1 VKLSNPPNP
10 RTVAL
15 LGALA
20 VATLGLTA
28 CGGGSSSPS
37 SSAPVPSAVSP
48 AQLKGVTLRVGDQSG
63 NSAQALLRASGE
75 LNNLPYTIQWSTF
88 TSGPPMLQADAAGA
102 IDLGQVGNTPP
113 IFAAAANDKVDVVAA
128 EQSPVGDTIL
138 VPANSPIHTLADLKG
153 RTIAV
158 AQGSSANGTL
168 LNTLN
173 KAGLSPTDVKLAYL
187 QPGNALT
194 AFGQH
199 QVDAWAVWQPYV
211 AEAIQQDGARQLITG
226 QDSQSGTGLAGGT
239 QLSNGYSVQV
249 ASRAALADP
258 GKNAA
263 IADYVVRIAK
273 AYAWAKTHQSQFA
286 QLWAQETGLPLA
298 TTTAAAADIVLHPVL
313 LDNTLINSEQQ
324 LADEFTSANQI
335 PGKITFSDFVDHRYD
350 SVVKTYLAGLGAQ

>member
-1 VKLSNPPNP
+1 
-10 RTVAL
+10 
-15 LGALA
+15 
-20 VATLGLTA
+20 
-28 CGGGSSSPS
+28 
-37 SSAPVPSAVSP
+37 VPSTVSA
-48 AQLKGVTLRVGDQSG
+48 AQLKSVTLRVGDQSG

-75 LNNLPYTIQWSTF
+75 LDGLPYAIQWATF
-88 TSGPPMLQADAAGA
+88 TSGPPMLQANAAGA
-102 IDLGQVGNTPP
+102 IDIGQVGNTPP
-113 IFAAAANDKVDVVAA
+113 IFAAAANDKLDVIAA
-128 EQSPVGDTIL
+128 EQSPVGDAIL
-138 VPANSPIHTLADLKG
+138 VPADSPIHTLADLKG

-173 KAGLSPTDVKLAYL
+173 KAGLAPADVKLAFL

-211 AEAIQQDGARQLITG
+211 AEGIQQDGARQLVTG
-226 QDSQSGTGLAGGT
+226 KDSQSGSGLAGGA

-249 ASRAALADP
+249 ASRASLADP

-263 IADYVVRIAK
+263 IADYVVRVAK

-286 QLWAQETGLPLA
+286 QLWSQETGLPQA
-298 TTTAAAADIVLHPVL
+298 TTQAAAADIVLHPVA
-313 LDNTLINSEQQ
+313 LDDTLIGSEQH
-324 LADEFTSANQI
+324 LADEFASAGQI

-350 SVVKTYLAGLGAQ
+350 AEIKTYLAGLGTR